1 MYSVVK
7 ISRWY
12 ADPSSM
18 DFPRSHTPGKPR
30 RWIRYLFL
38 CLVAAYLVALG
49 ASYYQRGH
57 LQPEEI
63 PENRSFVTV
72 AAVRGDQTVS
82 GSIRVAYRDYPATEG
97 PQGLPVVLIHGSP
110 GDADVFDRLSDQL
123 SGPRRLIV
131 PDLPGFGYSTHDLPD
146 YSFQAHA
153 VYVWQLLDRLGIRRA
168 HLVGFSMGGGVVLNM
183 ARLHPER
190 VVSLTQLSAI
200 GVQEMEL
207 LGDYYLNH
215 AVHGVQLG
223 GLWLLK
229 VGLPRFGWLN
239 RGNMGV
245 EYARNFYD
253 SDQRPL
259 RGILKSYNG
268 PMLILQGRSDPLV
281 PYQVALE
288 THRLAPQSE
297 LVLFDNNH
305 FMVFQDPRPLVP
317 PLVAFLDRVEAGKVA
332 TRATAS
338 PERIS
343 AAALP
348 MDTRHWPKPGF
359 VTAAVLL
366 ISLAL
371 ATFVSEDLACIT
383 AGVLVAEGRMS
394 FLFAAS
400 ACFLGIFVGDFLLF
414 LAGRLI
420 GRAALRL
427 PPLRWMVK
435 EGSLASSSEWLNRN
449 GATTILI
456 SRFVPGTRLPT
467 YFAAGVLHTPARKFL
482 FYFLIAPL
490 AWTPLIVGVSAGL
503 GLPFMHSGFLS
514 RQPLSI
520 KLLFGGVV
528 IFAVTRLAL
537 GLSTY
542 RGRRRMAR
550 FWKRLVR
557 WEFWPPYWF
566 YPPVVAY
573 ILYLGVRFRGWTL
586 FTAANPAIPASGFVD
601 ESKHEILDHLGG
613 AQEWLPLHTF
623 LPAGGVKERIEQA
636 EAFMKENQLGFPIVL
651 KPDAGQR
658 GSGVVIARSQ
668 QQLREYLA
676 LAFPAILQEYV
687 PGIEFGVFYYRYPG
701 EETGHI
707 FSVTEKRMPVLVGDG
722 KRTLERLILDD
733 DRAVCM
739 ADFYEHK
746 NAERVGEV
754 PAEGERVQLVE
765 IGTHCRGAI
774 FLDGGYTITPALE
787 KVVDGIAKTFDGFFF
802 GRFDIRV
809 PTMEDFMAGR
819 NFKIVELNGVTSE
832 ATHIYDPKL
841 SLWEAY
847 AVLFRQWRIAFEIG
861 AQNRANGSR
870 VTGPFELLRMVREY
884 KVRSK
889 AYSE

>member
-1 MYSVVK
+1 
-7 ISRWY
+7 
-12 ADPSSM
+12 M
-18 DFPRSHTPGKPR
+18 DFPRSQTPGKPR

-38 CLVAAYLVALG
+38 CLFAAYLAALG
-49 ASYYQRGH
+49 ASYYQRRH
-57 LQPEEI
+57 SQPEQI
-63 PENRSFVTV
+63 PENRSLVTV
-72 AAVRGDQTVS
+72 SAVRGDQTVPGRVS
-82 GSIRVAYRDYPATEG
+82 VAYRDIPAAEG
-97 PQGLPVVLIHGSP
+97 SQGLPVVLIHGSP
-110 GDADVFDRLSDQL
+110 GDADVFNLLIDQL
-123 SGPRRLIV
+123 QGPRRLIV

-146 YSFQAHA
+146 YSFRAHA
-153 VYVWQLLDRLGIRRA
+153 VYVWQLLDRLGIQRA

-190 VVSLTQLSAI
+190 VASLTQLSAI

-259 RGILKSYNG
+259 RGILKSYDG

-281 PYQVALE
+281 PYEVALE
-288 THRLAPQSE
+288 SHRLAPQSE
-297 LVLFDNNH
+297 LFLFSSNH

-317 PLVAFLDRVEAGKVA
+317 PLVDFLDRVEAGKVA
-332 TRATAS
+332 TRATAA
-338 PERIS
+338 PERI
-343 AAALP
+343 AAAAMP

-371 ATFVSEDLACIT
+371 ATFVSEDLACIS
-383 AGVLVAEGRMS
+383 AGVLVAEGRMG
-394 FLFAAS
+394 FVFAAL
-400 ACFLGIFVGDFLLF
+400 ACFLGIFVGDLLLF

-427 PPLRWMVK
+427 PPLRWMVR
-435 EGSLASSSEWLNRN
+435 EDSLANSSEWLNRN
-449 GATTILI
+449 GAAAILI

-482 FYFLIAPL
+482 FYFLIAAL

-503 GLPFMHSGFLS
+503 GLPFMHSDFLS

-528 IFAVTRLAL
+528 IFVVTRLAL

-542 RGRRRMAR
+542 RGRRRIAR
-550 FWKRLVR
+550 FWKRLAR

-573 ILYLGVRFRGWTL
+573 ILYLGVRFRSWTV
-586 FTAANPAIPASGFVD
+586 FTAANPAIPASGFVG
-601 ESKHEILDHLGG
+601 ESKHEILDKLANAAQYLPRHL
-613 AQEWLPLHTF
+613 F
-623 LPAGGVKERIEQA
+623 LAAGDPVSRVEKA
-636 EAFMKENQLGFPIVL
+636 EAFMARNQLGFPIVL

-658 GSGVVIARSQ
+658 GSGVVIARSAE
-668 QQLREYLA
+668 QLRRYLVQG
-676 LAFPAILQEYV
+676 FPAILQEYA

-701 EETGHI
+701 EKTGRV

-722 KRTLERLILDD
+722 QRTLEQLILDD

-739 ADFYEHK
+739 ADFYERK
-746 NAERVGEV
+746 NAERVSDV
-754 PAEGERVQLVE
+754 PAAGERVQLVE

-774 FLDGGYTITPALE
+774 FLDGGHTITPALE
-787 KVVDGIAKTFDGFFF
+787 KVIDRIAQTFDGFFF

-809 PTMEDFMAGR
+809 PTVEEFMQGR

-861 AQNRANGSR
+861 ARNRTNGAR
-870 VTGPFELLRMVREY
+870 VTGPFELLRMIREY
-884 KVRSK
+884 RVWAK